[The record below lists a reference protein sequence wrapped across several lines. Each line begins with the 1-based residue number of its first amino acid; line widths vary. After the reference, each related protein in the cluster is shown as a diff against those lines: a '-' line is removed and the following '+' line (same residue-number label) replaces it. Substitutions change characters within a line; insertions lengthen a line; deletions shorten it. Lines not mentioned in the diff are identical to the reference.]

1 MVCKQLGDRFGSV
14 RPPFRSKNF
23 RKFFLIWYALGAGV
37 IWFCHPSPRL
47 FWLGTGFIAAGIGL
61 RGWGAGY
68 LVKAR
73 QLAVVGPYAYLR
85 HPLYAGTL
93 LVGIGFALLVG
104 GFLTPIALA
113 LLFAWFFGS
122 YFPRKDR
129 SESDRLESL
138 FAEDF
143 VIYRQN
149 VPALWPRWRPFRPN
163 FGSGHESHVSRE
175 WRFECYSENN
185 ELGALMAMLAGW
197 LLVLLRF
204 VLDG

>member
-1 MVCKQLGDRFGSV
+1 V
-14 RPPFRSKNF
+14 RNPFRSKNF
-23 RKFFLIWYALGAGV
+23 RNFFLIFYVLAAGV
-37 IWFCHPSPRL
+37 IWFSHPSPRL
-47 FWLGTGFIAAGIGL
+47 FGLGTVFIVVGMLL

-93 LVGIGFALLVG
+93 LVGIGFAFLVG
-104 GFLTPIALA
+104 GFLTPITLA
-113 LLFAWFFGS
+113 LLFAWFFGI

-163 FGSGHESHVSRE
+163 FGSKNESQVRRE

-185 ELGALMAMLAGW
+185 ELGALIAILAGW
-197 LLVLLRF
+197 LLVFFRS